1 MDGWSDSDDG
11 RSVWQSVTGPDFIAG
26 QDADPDV
33 EVVTVGL
40 VGAGRGITPLLSR
53 LLEYDYV
60 DVLMVVD
67 DNPAAPGMLIA
78 GTMGVS
84 TSQQLDDLLAILP
97 AMDFVFCGD
106 DHSHV
111 RDRLIEEFL
120 RTGNHRT
127 TFLNPLAT
135 RFVMSLTKDA
145 RELLRFVPRA
155 RHAADYGFGLSQG
168 PDHGA

>member
-11 RSVWQSVTGPDFIAG
+11 RPAWQTMLGPDFIAG

-33 EVVTVGL
+33 EVVTVD
-40 VGAGRGITPLLSR
+40 VIGAGRGITPLLSR

-84 TSQQLDDLLAILP
+84 TSQRLDDLLSLLP

-106 DHSHV
+106 DHPQV

-145 RELLRFVPRA
+145 RELLGFVPRA
-155 RHAADYGFGLSQG
+155 RQSAYYGFGLGRG
-168 PDHGA
+168 PDDSA